1 MNIFIDADG
10 CPVVSLSVKIA
21 ENYGIEAFI
30 VKNYAHEIESD
41 YATVITVD
49 KSLDSADYYIANHIK
64 PYDIVISQDYGLAAM
79 VLSRGGKCITQN
91 GLVIS
96 DANIG
101 KLLGGRHMNRIIR
114 KGGGRGSR
122 FKKRSPENDRAFEAS
137 LKNLI
142 DSNF

>member
-1 MNIFIDADG
+1 MSIFIDADG
-10 CPVVSLSVKIA
+10 CPVVSLSVKMA
-21 ENYGIEAFI
+21 ALRGMDAFI
-30 VKNYAHEIESD
+30 VKNYSHEIENA

-64 PYDIVISQDYGLAAM
+64 LGDIVVTQDYGLAAM

-96 DANIG
+96 DVNIG
-101 KLLGGRHMNRIIR
+101 RLLGSRHMNHIIR

-137 LKNLI
+137 LKELL